1 MKAKIIPRKF
11 NFKFE
16 RNNKDGTKTP
26 IDVASLDAEAYLRYQ
41 TIVLDLI
48 DRIVE
53 KDSCQEAEQELTAIY
68 SRWK

>member
-26 IDVASLDAEAYLRYQ
+26 IDIASLEAYLRYQ